1 MTTDVNEQNFES
13 EVVGATLP
21 VLVDFSADWCAPCK
35 ALEPVLEDLSG
46 EYEGRLRI
54 VRLDID
60 KNPGIASTYGV
71 RSLPT
76 VMLFRDG
83 GPASLRVGALA
94 KSQLREM
101 IEENL

>member
-35 ALEPVLEDLSG
+35 SLEPVLEDLASK
-46 EYEGRLRI
+46 YRGRLRI

-60 KNPGIASTYGV
+60 KNPRVASTYGV

-76 VMLFRDG
+76 VMIFRDG
-83 GPASLRVGALA
+83 APASLRVGALA
-94 KSQLREM
+94 KSQLCEM
-101 IEENL
+101 IEQHL